1 MDLVVELLKSGDYW
15 IAIVVVI
22 VTIAINAPRVTEYY
36 FLLRKN
42 RMVQILSAL
51 QEPSVSEELKTHLK
65 NELDIEC
72 FKGIHGLRV
81 SFPML
86 KAVYVLNERVGATV
100 SFRHVLKTV
109 QLLPD
114 ISDVE
119 LLSYRIRLNT
129 LDKVIASYN
138 LVFGLLIAAF
148 GFIIFLLSIYSI
160 VTGFEPSF
168 LISGVIFLPLVFTC
182 SMMVVPCF
190 LCITSI
196 EHSMTMKRQ
205 LRKNL
210 YNKLF
215 KSDSQRV
222 AFSLCVAFSV

>member
-22 VTIAINAPRVTEYY
+22 VTIAINVPRVTEYY

-42 RMVQILSAL
+42 RMAQILSAL
-51 QEPSVSEELKTHLK
+51 QEPGVSEELKTHLR

-72 FKGIHGLRV
+72 FKGIHGTRV

-114 ISDVE
+114 ISGVE
-119 LLSYRIRLNT
+119 LLSYRIRLNI

-138 LVFGLLIAAF
+138 LVFGLLVAGF
-148 GFIIFLLSIYSI
+148 GFITFLLSIYSI
-160 VTGFEPSF
+160 VTGFEPSL
-168 LISGVIFLPLVFTC
+168 LISGVIFLPLGFY
-182 SMMVVPCF
+182 MF
-190 LCITSI
+190 NDGGAL
-196 EHSMTMKRQ
+196 
-205 LRKNL
+205 
-210 YNKLF
+210 
-215 KSDSQRV
+215 
-222 AFSLCVAFSV
+222 FSVYHINRALNDYEKVTEKKSL

>member
-22 VTIAINAPRVTEYY
+22 VTIAINVPRVTEYY

-42 RMVQILSAL
+42 RMAQILSAL
-51 QEPSVSEELKTHLK
+51 QEPGVSEELKTHLR

-72 FKGIHGLRV
+72 FKGIHGTRV

-114 ISDVE
+114 ISGVE
-119 LLSYRIRLNT
+119 LLSYRIRLNI

-138 LVFGLLIAAF
+138 LVFGLLVAGF
-148 GFIIFLLSIYSI
+148 GFITFLLSIYSI
-160 VTGFEPSF
+160 VTGFEPSL
-168 LISGVIFLPLVFTC
+168 LISGVIFLPLGFY
-182 SMMVVPCF
+182 M
-190 LCITSI
+190 L
-196 EHSMTMKRQ
+196 
-205 LRKNL
+205 N
-210 YNKLF
+210 
-215 KSDSQRV
+215 
-222 AFSLCVAFSV
+222 

>member
-22 VTIAINAPRVTEYY
+22 VTIAINVPRVTEYY

-42 RMVQILSAL
+42 RMAQILSAL
-51 QEPSVSEELKTHLK
+51 QEPGVSEELKTHLR

-72 FKGIHGLRV
+72 FKGIHGTRV

-114 ISDVE
+114 ISGVE
-119 LLSYRIRLNT
+119 LLSYRIRLNI

-138 LVFGLLIAAF
+138 LVFGLLVAGF
-148 GFIIFLLSIYSI
+148 GFITFLLSIYSI
-160 VTGFEPSF
+160 VTGFEPSL
-168 LISGVIFLPLVFTC
+168 LISGVIFLPLGFY
-182 SMMVVPCF
+182 M
-190 LCITSI
+190 LND
-196 EHSMTMKRQ
+196 RGA
-205 LRKNL
+205 L
-210 YNKLF
+210 
-215 KSDSQRV
+215 
-222 AFSLCVAFSV
+222 FSVYHINRALNDYEKVTEKKSL

>member
-22 VTIAINAPRVTEYY
+22 VTIAINVPRVTEYY

-42 RMVQILSAL
+42 RMAQILSAL
-51 QEPSVSEELKTHLK
+51 QEPGVSEELKTHLR

-72 FKGIHGLRV
+72 FKGIHGTRV

-86 KAVYVLNERVGATV
+86 KAVYVLNERVGVAV

-114 ISDVE
+114 ISGVE
-119 LLSYRIRLNT
+119 LLSYRIRLNI

-138 LVFGLLIAAF
+138 LVFGLLVAGF
-148 GFIIFLLSIYSI
+148 GFITFLLSIYSI
-160 VTGFEPSF
+160 VTGFEPSL
-168 LISGVIFLPLVFTC
+168 LISGVIFLPLGFY
-182 SMMVVPCF
+182 M
-190 LCITSI
+190 LNDGGA
-196 EHSMTMKRQ
+196 
-205 LRKNL
+205 L
-210 YNKLF
+210 
-215 KSDSQRV
+215 
-222 AFSLCVAFSV
+222 FSVYHINRALNDYEKVTEKKSL

>member
-42 RMVQILSAL
+42 RMAQILSAL
-51 QEPSVSEELKTHLK
+51 QEPNVSEELKTHLK

-72 FKGIHGLRV
+72 FKGIHGIRV
-81 SFPML
+81 SLPML

-119 LLSYRIRLNT
+119 LLSYRIRLNI

-138 LVFGLLIAAF
+138 LVFGLLIAGF
-148 GFIIFLLSIYSI
+148 GFITFLLSIYSI
-160 VTGFEPSF
+160 VTGFEPSL
-168 LISGVIFLPLVFTC
+168 LISGVIFLPLGFYMLNDG
-182 SMMVVPCF
+182 SA
-190 LCITSI
+190 L
-196 EHSMTMKRQ
+196 
-205 LRKNL
+205 
-210 YNKLF
+210 
-215 KSDSQRV
+215 
-222 AFSLCVAFSV
+222 FSVYHINRALNDYEKATEKKSL

>member
-22 VTIAINAPRVTEYY
+22 VTIAINVPRVIEYY

-42 RMVQILSAL
+42 RMAQILSAL
-51 QEPSVSEELKTHLK
+51 QEPGVSEELKTHLR

-72 FKGIHGLRV
+72 FKGIHGTRV

-114 ISDVE
+114 ISGVE
-119 LLSYRIRLNT
+119 LLSYRIRLNI

-138 LVFGLLIAAF
+138 LVFGLLVAGF
-148 GFIIFLLSIYSI
+148 GFITFLLSIYSI
-160 VTGFEPSF
+160 VTGFEPSL
-168 LISGVIFLPLVFTC
+168 LISGVIFLPLGFY
-182 SMMVVPCF
+182 M
-190 LCITSI
+190 LND
-196 EHSMTMKRQ
+196 RGA
-205 LRKNL
+205 L
-210 YNKLF
+210 
-215 KSDSQRV
+215 
-222 AFSLCVAFSV
+222 FSVYHINRALNDYEKVTEKKSL

>member
-22 VTIAINAPRVTEYY
+22 VTIAINVPRVTEYY

-42 RMVQILSAL
+42 RMAQILSAL
-51 QEPSVSEELKTHLK
+51 QEPGVSEELKTHLR

-72 FKGIHGLRV
+72 FKGIHGTRV

-114 ISDVE
+114 ISGVE
-119 LLSYRIRLNT
+119 LLSYRIRLNI

-138 LVFGLLIAAF
+138 LVFGLLVAGF
-148 GFIIFLLSIYSI
+148 GFITFLLSIYSI
-160 VTGFEPSF
+160 VTGFEPSL
-168 LISGVIFLPLVFTC
+168 LISGVIFLPLGFYMLNDGGV
-182 SMMVVPCF
+182 
-190 LCITSI
+190 L
-196 EHSMTMKRQ
+196 
-205 LRKNL
+205 
-210 YNKLF
+210 
-215 KSDSQRV
+215 
-222 AFSLCVAFSV
+222 FSVYHINRALNDYEKVTEKKSL

>member
-42 RMVQILSAL
+42 RMAQILSAL
-51 QEPSVSEELKTHLK
+51 QEPRVSEELKTHLR

-72 FKGIHGLRV
+72 FKGIHGTRV

-114 ISDVE
+114 ISGVE
-119 LLSYRIRLNT
+119 LLSYRIRLNI

-138 LVFGLLIAAF
+138 LVFGLLVAGF
-148 GFIIFLLSIYSI
+148 GFITFLLSIYSI
-160 VTGFEPSF
+160 VTGFEPSL
-168 LISGVIFLPLVFTC
+168 LISGVIFLPLGFYMLNDG
-182 SMMVVPCF
+182 SA
-190 LCITSI
+190 L
-196 EHSMTMKRQ
+196 
-205 LRKNL
+205 
-210 YNKLF
+210 
-215 KSDSQRV
+215 
-222 AFSLCVAFSV
+222 FSVYHINRALNDYEKATEKKSL